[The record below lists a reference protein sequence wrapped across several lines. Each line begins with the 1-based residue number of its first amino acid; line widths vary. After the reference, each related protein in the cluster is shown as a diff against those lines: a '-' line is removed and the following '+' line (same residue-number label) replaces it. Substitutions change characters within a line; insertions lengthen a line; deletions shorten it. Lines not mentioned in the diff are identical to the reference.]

1 MFSTI
6 FAPADRVILGISE
19 AISKPEDQIRLVLCL
34 VVQIILGQLMNVFV
48 PRNTFVRH
56 VYNIVFGAILQ
67 VFMFRE
73 TTYHIYIM
81 AYTTYFLMN
90 AFPRD

>member
-1 MFSTI
+1 MFSSI
-6 FAPADRVILGISE
+6 FAPADKVIIGVADTI
-19 AISKPEDQIRLVLCL
+19 AKPEDQVRLVMCL
-34 VVQIILGQLMNVFV
+34 IAQIILGQLMNIFV
-48 PRNTFVRH
+48 PRNTFMRH
-56 VYNIVFGAILQ
+56 MYNIVFGAILQ